1 MKYLLLASLVLLSA
15 CSRQTEES
23 NRFVLPSEL
32 KHCTMYQM
40 VDNLTIVYVDNVI
53 GWLLVPD
60 FSYPRNGNTYRFIL
74 N

>member
-23 NRFVLPSEL
+23 NRFALPPEL

-40 VDNLTIVYVDNVI
+40 VDNLTVVYVVHCPNATTTTYKAGKHPETITVI
-53 GWLLVPD
+53 
-60 FSYPRNGNTYRFIL
+60 N
-74 N
+74 